1 MKVKIMNK
9 ENGTFG
15 RYGLFIAYRELGT
28 VNIDEFRQALISDV
42 NALKDIYDVR
52 FIKDA
57 RLNFLVTNEYGEE
70 LRVRRPTGGTIRY
83 MDTHHYRPSCKD
95 YDL

>member
-1 MKVKIMNK
+1 MRT
-9 ENGTFG
+9 GDGSLG

-28 VNIDEFRQALISDV
+28 INIDEFRQALIADIA
-42 NALKDIYDVR
+42 ALKDIYDVR
-52 FIKDA
+52 YIKDA
-57 RLNFLVTNEYGEE
+57 RLNFMVTNEYGEE
-70 LRVRRPTGGTIRY
+70 LRVRRPTGGTIRF